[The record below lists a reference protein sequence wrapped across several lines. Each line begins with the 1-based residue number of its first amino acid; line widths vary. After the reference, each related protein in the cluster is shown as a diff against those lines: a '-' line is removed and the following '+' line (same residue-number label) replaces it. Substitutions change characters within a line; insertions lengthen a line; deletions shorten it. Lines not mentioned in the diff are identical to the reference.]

1 MAIFKEHFQWLQ
13 AVVRFVVFVESVVF
27 LIILIW
33 LKQFILIMKYCK
45 QRVSRL
51 RTQTYFRLSLVS
63 DENNVCEPE
72 PRNDLCDVT
81 TFVSLWPIRFHDG
94 MKLEC
99 SLQRLPRAVVL
110 GLLELNCL
118 IGLKF
123 QLHRNRFWLEFAKVI
138 FGREKRQ
145 PEIRLLSRAN
155 KSRLKG
161 FFVNLP
167 TACYIMQSLEEQQRR
182 KGKSEVRFL
191 AKLIALLHLTQCK
204 ELNRGHPTFF
214 CQSWWKKRIGV
225 RSFRTNNKWGLNR
238 EKFFISSTK
247 GATNFQH

>member
-1 MAIFKEHFQWLQ
+1 MYLWISESQTERISSLQFHFSIPNNYLSIPYKFKGTTSCRNFLFFLKFGKQTRNWVVCKYYNRNFQEHFQWLQ
-13 AVVRFVVFVESVVF
+13 AVVRFVVFVESVVC

-63 DENNVCEPE
+63 DENNVCEPK
-72 PRNDLCDVT
+72 PGNDLCDVT

-99 SLQRLPRAVVL
+99 SLQRIPRAVVL

-118 IGLKF
+118 VGLKF
-123 QLHRNRFWLEFAKVI
+123 LLHRNRFWLEFAKVI

-155 KSRLKG
+155 KE
-161 FFVNLP
+161 
-167 TACYIMQSLEEQQRR
+167 SLERFFLWTCR
-182 KGKSEVRFL
+182 LHAISCKTLKS
-191 AKLIALLHLTQCK
+191 
-204 ELNRGHPTFF
+204 NRGERG
-214 CQSWWKKRIGV
+214 KV
-225 RSFRTNNKWGLNR
+225 R
-238 EKFFISSTK
+238 
-247 GATNFQH
+247 